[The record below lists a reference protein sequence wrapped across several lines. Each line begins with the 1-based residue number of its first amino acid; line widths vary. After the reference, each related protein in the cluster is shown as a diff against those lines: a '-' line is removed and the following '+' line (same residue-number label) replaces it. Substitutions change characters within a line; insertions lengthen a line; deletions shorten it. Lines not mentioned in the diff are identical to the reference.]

1 MSELR
6 LESVDAGYDGTPVL
20 VGLDLQ
26 VPSGSL
32 TTVLGPSGCGKST
45 LLRVVAGFHRPTAGR
60 VTVGDR
66 MVADRSTS
74 VPPERRR
81 VGIVPQ
87 EGALFPYLTV
97 AENVAFGLRRGS
109 GRGARVGELLEL
121 VGLTGLERR
130 RPAELSGGQQQRVAV
145 ARALAPGPALLL
157 LDEPFSSLDA
167 GLRADVRADVRAAL
181 QATKATA
188 VLVTHDQEEALGM
201 ADAVAVM
208 RAGRI
213 VQHAD
218 PATVYLAPADLG
230 VARFVGETV
239 VLPGRAAAGAVATRL
254 GSIRLAADN
263 AGASGHG
270 LAVLRPEQ
278 LVVAADP
285 VGRHRVLDIVFYGHD
300 AAVRLAAYD
309 GSADP
314 LRARV
319 QGQVP
324 VRPGD
329 RVSVTVQGT
338 SLFYPEPDPDPVP
351 ESRPDS

>member
-6 LESVDAGYDGTPVL
+6 LEGVGAGYDDVPVL
-20 VGLDLQ
+20 VGLDLL

-45 LLRVVAGFHRPTAGR
+45 LLRVVAGFHRPSAGR
-60 VTVGDR
+60 VVVGDR
-66 MVADRSTS
+66 VVADRSIS

-97 AENVAFGLRRGS
+97 AENVAFGLRRGAS
-109 GRGARVGELLEL
+109 RSARVEQLLEL
-121 VGLTGLERR
+121 VGLAGLARR

-157 LDEPFSSLDA
+157 LDEPFNSLDA
-167 GLRADVRADVRAAL
+167 GLRAEVRADVRTAL
-181 QATKATA
+181 RATGATA

-208 RAGRI
+208 RDGRI

-218 PATVYLAPADLG
+218 PATVYLAPADVG
-230 VARFVGETV
+230 VARFVGDTV
-239 VLPGRAAAGAVATRL
+239 VLPGEASGGVVATRL
-254 GSIRLAADN
+254 GSIPLATNGGTAT
-263 AGASGHG
+263 GPG

-278 LVVAADP
+278 LALAADP
-285 VGRHRVLDIVFYGHD
+285 SGRHQVIDVVFYGHD
-300 AAVRLAAYD
+300 ATVRLSSYD
-309 GSADP
+309 GSDDA

-319 QGQVP
+319 QGPVP

-329 RVSVTVQGT
+329 RVGVTVLGT
-338 SLFYPEPDPDPVP
+338 ALFYPSDQRAGDAVGG
-351 ESRPDS
+351 

>member
-6 LESVDAGYDGTPVL
+6 LEDVDAGYGSVCVL
-20 VGLDLQ
+20 EGLDLH
-26 VPSGSL
+26 VPTGSL

-45 LLRVVAGFHRPTAGR
+45 LLRVVAGFHRPSAGR
-60 VTVGDR
+60 VVVGDR
-66 MVADRSTS
+66 VVADRATS

-87 EGALFPYLTV
+87 EGALFPHLTV
-97 AENVAFGLRRGS
+97 AENVGFGLRRG
-109 GRGARVGELLEL
+109 GARQTRVDELLEL
-121 VGLTGLERR
+121 VGLTGLAAR

-145 ARALAPGPALLL
+145 ARALAPGPAVLL

-167 GLRADVRADVRAAL
+167 GLRADVRAEMRAAL
-181 QATKATA
+181 RATGATA

-208 RAGRI
+208 RGGRI

-239 VLPGRAAAGAVATRL
+239 VLSGRAGAGVVATRL
-254 GSIRLAADN
+254 GPLPLVANGSAPT
-263 AGASGHG
+263 GQG

-278 LVVAADP
+278 LLLRPDP
-285 VGRHRVLDIVFYGHD
+285 RAEYEVLDIVFHGHD
-300 AAVRLAAYD
+300 ATVHLAARD
-309 GSADP
+309 GSSRP
-314 LRARV
+314 LQARV
-319 QGQVP
+319 QGMVP
-324 VRPGD
+324 VRSGD
-329 RVSVTVQGT
+329 RVAVTVHGT
-338 SLFYPEPDPDPVP
+338 ALFYPVDDADDAV
-351 ESRPDS
+351 SRGLLR